1 MRDRLCRW
9 FAPLR
14 RAARAAWERALTLVP
29 AWRDEMPDVRAPLEG
44 RQAFSRVERGLRRP
58 LAAVAAFSVV
68 MNLLALTIPVYM
80 AQLFDRVLTSFSVE
94 TLVMLTLIA
103 LALLRLH
110 VALDNIRAKVLTRGA
125 LKAEQVLA
133 PALLAAAVEDQVS
146 GRPDPGQTMRDLSA
160 LRTFATSPVTLALF
174 DAPLVPFYVLITFL
188 VHPVLGTL
196 TLLGAVGMI
205 GIALANQAVTAR
217 RLERVTIAS
226 NALLYAAE
234 QQIRNADVVR
244 AMGLMPALRARWR
257 TRQDAV
263 LGEQLEAS
271 DKGAGYQT
279 ATRYLRVAMQVIVL
293 GSGAALVLGGNLTPG
308 MMFAASIILARGLQ
322 PVELAVGSWRAL
334 VAARGNYDRIKTA
347 LERTPGAAE
356 QMALPPPQGRLEVES
371 VTFLAGA
378 ERRPVLRGVSFGL
391 EVGEA
396 LGIIGPAAS
405 GKSTL
410 GRVVLGVWRPASGK
424 VRLDGA
430 DILTWPRERLG
441 AHIGYLPQEVELFP
455 GTVGEN
461 IARMGD
467 PDAESVVAAAR
478 LAGVHEMVLRL
489 PEGYDTRIMA
499 GGLVLSPGQRQR
511 IALARAFYGAPK
523 LIVLDEPNAN
533 LDFEGEEA
541 LINAIKDARERG
553 ITLLVIAHR
562 LGVLRHVD
570 KVLLLKDGIVQ
581 AMGNRDEVMARLTQ
595 GQNRAAVG
603 AVVQMPTL
611 PRPGSGA

>member
-1 MRDRLCRW
+1 MKN
-9 FAPLR
+9 AIG
-14 RAARAAWERALTLVP
+14 RAVSRVGRVARSIYEQALAFVP
-29 AWRDEMPDVRAPLEG
+29 AWPDEMPGAGTPLEG
-44 RQAFSRVERGLRRP
+44 GEALWRVERGLRRP
-58 LAAVAAFSVV
+58 LAAVGLFSLV

-94 TLVMLTLIA
+94 TLVLLTLIA

-125 LKAEQVLA
+125 LKAEQLLA

-146 GRPDPGQTMRDLSA
+146 GRPDPGQAMRDLAA

-174 DAPLVPFYVLITFL
+174 DAPLVPVYVLITFL

-196 TLLGAVGMI
+196 TLVGAVGMI
-205 GIALANQAVTAR
+205 GIAVANQAVTAR
-217 RLERVTIAS
+217 RLERAAMGS
-226 NALLYAAE
+226 NSLLYAAE

-257 TRQDAV
+257 TTQDTV
-263 LGEQLEAS
+263 LGKQLEAN

-334 VAARGNYDRIKTA
+334 VVARGNYNRIKDA
-347 LERTPGAAE
+347 LARAPGPAD
-356 QMALPPPQGRLEVES
+356 QMALPTPLGRLDVES
-371 VTFLAGA
+371 VTYVAGG
-378 ERRPVLRGVSFGL
+378 EKRPVLRGVSFGL
-391 EVGEA
+391 EAGEA

-410 GRVVLGVWRPASGK
+410 ARVVLGVWRPASGK

-430 DILTWPRERLG
+430 DILSWPRERLG

-455 GTVGEN
+455 GTVAEN
-461 IARMGD
+461 IARMGE
-467 PDAESVVAAAR
+467 PEAEVVLAAAR
-478 LAGVHEMVLRL
+478 LTGVHEMVLRL

-499 GGLVLSPGQRQR
+499 GGLILSPGQRQR
-511 IALARAFYGAPK
+511 IALARAFYGTPK

-541 LINAIKDARERG
+541 LINAVKEARDRG
-553 ITLLVIAHR
+553 ITVLIIAHR
-562 LGVLRHVD
+562 LGVLRHVS

-581 AMGNRDEVMARLTQ
+581 ALGNRDEVMARLTQ
-595 GQNRAAVG
+595 GQGRAAVG
-603 AVVQMPTL
+603 AVVHMPTL
-611 PRPGSGA
+611 PRPGGGT